1 MNVKRYVVAAIV
13 VWVALFILEYILHG
27 VVLTG
32 FYRDI
37 ESTLRPANSMPEFF
51 VWVLLGE
58 LILAFGFCY
67 IFIKGFENRGLAE
80 GVRYGLLFGLTF
92 GVSTTLI
99 NYAVH
104 PIPGGMAAALIVGY
118 AVEMGILGTIAAAI
132 YKPA

>member
-1 MNVKRYVVAAIV
+1 MNVRRYVVAAIV

-32 FYRDI
+32 YYRDI
-37 ESTLRPANSMPEFF
+37 ENTLRPANSMPEFF
-51 VWVLLGE
+51 VWVLLGQ

-67 IFIKGFENRGLAE
+67 IFVKGYENRGVAE
-80 GVRYGLLFGLTF
+80 GIRYGLLIGLTF

>member
-1 MNVKRYVVAAIV
+1 MNIKRYVVVAIV

-37 ESTLRPANSMPEFF
+37 EHTLRPANSMPAFF
-51 VWVLLGE
+51 AWVLLGE
-58 LILAFGFCY
+58 VILAFGFCY
-67 IFIKGFENRGLAE
+67 IFVKGYENRGIAE
-80 GVRYGLLFGLTF
+80 GVRYGLLIGITF

-104 PIPGGMAAALIVGY
+104 PIPGGMAVALIVGY
-118 AVEMGILGTIAAAI
+118 AVEMGILGIIAAAI

>member
-1 MNVKRYVVAAIV
+1 MNVRRYVVAAIV

-37 ESTLRPANSMPEFF
+37 EHTLRPANSMPEFF
-51 VWVLLGE
+51 VWVLLGQ

-67 IFIKGFENRGLAE
+67 IFVKGYENRGIAE
-80 GVRYGLLFGLTF
+80 GVRYGLLIGLTF

-99 NYAVH
+99 NFAVH
-104 PIPGGMAAALIVGY
+104 PLPAGMAVALIVGY
-118 AVEMGILGTIAAAI
+118 TVEMGLLGIIAAAI

>member
-1 MNVKRYVVAAIV
+1 MNVKRYILAAIV

-37 ESTLRPANSMPEFF
+37 EHTLRPANSMPGFF
-51 VWVLLGE
+51 IWVLLGE
-58 LILAFGFCY
+58 VILAFGFCY
-67 IFIKGFENRGLAE
+67 IFVKGYENRGIAE
-80 GVRYGLLFGLTF
+80 GVRYGLLIGLTF

-118 AVEMGILGTIAAAI
+118 AVEMGILGTLAAAV